1 LYIKLTIVADA
12 TMGDFMFMH
21 SLFALAVGVGLQ
33 AQAQPA
39 APPPVNV
46 TQVIA
51 MLTVKPGIT
60 RPDVMKVMP
69 EEIRETAVLYL
80 EGKIEQWYSRGD
92 GRGVVFFLRC
102 KTVEEG
108 KEIMEGLPLH
118 KAGYVDVDYVPV
130 GPLTPLRLLLGPQGH
145 TDGTGTR

>member
-1 LYIKLTIVADA
+1 MLLHTL
-12 TMGDFMFMH
+12 
-21 SLFALAVGVGLQ
+21 SALAIGVGLQ
-33 AQAQPA
+33 VQAA

-46 TQVIA
+46 TEVMA

-60 RPDVMKVMP
+60 RSDVMKVMP
-69 EEIRETAVLYL
+69 EEMRETAGLYL

-102 KTVEEG
+102 RTVDEA
-108 KEIMEGLPLH
+108 KEIMDGLPLH

-130 GPLTPLRLLLGPQGH
+130 GPLVPLRFLMGAPNHAEGA
-145 TDGTGTR
+145 GTR